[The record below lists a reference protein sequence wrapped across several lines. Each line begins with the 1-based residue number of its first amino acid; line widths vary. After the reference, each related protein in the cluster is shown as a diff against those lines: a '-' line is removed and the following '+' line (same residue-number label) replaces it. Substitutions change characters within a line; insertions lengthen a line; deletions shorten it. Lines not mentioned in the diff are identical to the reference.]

1 MGTHDLDKI
10 KGPITYEAVAPADI
24 KFQALKQTESM
35 TAAELCIKY
44 KDDNVMKKFLPILEG
59 HDKFPVFFD
68 ADRNVLS
75 LPPLINSN
83 RTKISCETK
92 NVFVEVTAMD
102 LQKAK
107 ICLAIMAAQFSTH
120 SAGEWQHKCEQ
131 VQITYENHPEMKA
144 EVTPSLTY
152 NDFDVEVSYI
162 NRVLGLQLNTD

>member
-10 KGPITYEAVAPADI
+10 KGPITYEAVSPAEI

-35 TAAELCIKY
+35 SADKLCELY
-44 KDDNVMKKFLPILEG
+44 KTDNVMKKFLPILEG

-68 ADRNVLS
+68 ADREVLS

-83 RTKISCETK
+83 RTKITCNTK
-92 NVFVEVTAMD
+92 HVFVEITATD

-131 VQITYENHPEMKA
+131 VQITYEN
-144 EVTPSLTY
+144 TPDMGKELSPTLTY
-152 NDFDVEVSYI
+152 
-162 NRVLGLQLNTD
+162 